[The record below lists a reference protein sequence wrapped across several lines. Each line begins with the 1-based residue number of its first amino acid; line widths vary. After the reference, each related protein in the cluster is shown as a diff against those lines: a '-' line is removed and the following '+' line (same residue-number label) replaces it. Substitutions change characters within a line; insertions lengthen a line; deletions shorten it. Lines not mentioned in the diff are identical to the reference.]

1 MARVEPKLDLV
12 GRGMAA
18 DPDKIQDLQD
28 EYARKERTDRQK
40 PKKPFKK
47 VLREKELQE
56 SE

>member
-1 MARVEPKLDLV
+1 MARVEPRLDLV

-18 DPDKIQDLQD
+18 DPEKIQDLQH
-28 EYARKERTDRQK
+28 EYARQERTDRPK